1 MTNQFEIKE
10 TLRQLR
16 SNKFYSKHLDL
27 EFEIWDL
34 EKIDDFNLMYRVQNY
49 LPEYYGI
56 GSDGA
61 SELLVVELHSSKI
74 YSIPFIPMDSSEK
87 RYVSMT
93 IKDLL

>member
-10 TLRQLR
+10 ALKKLG

-34 EKIDDFNLMYRVQNY
+34 EKMDDFNIMYKVQDY

-56 GSDGA
+56 GSDCAG
-61 SELLVVELHSSKI
+61 ELLVIELNSGKI
-74 YSIPFIPMDSSEK
+74 YAIPFIPMDSLEK
-87 RYVSMT
+87 REVSGS
-93 IKDLL
+93 IKNLK